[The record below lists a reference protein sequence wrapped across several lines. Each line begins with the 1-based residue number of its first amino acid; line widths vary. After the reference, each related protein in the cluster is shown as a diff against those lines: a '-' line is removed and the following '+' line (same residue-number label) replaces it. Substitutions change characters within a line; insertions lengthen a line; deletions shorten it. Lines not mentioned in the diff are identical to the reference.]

1 VPTTPTSGPRFGAH
15 MSIAGGLHLAFDIA
29 ERAGCDCL
37 QVFVKNQRQWDAKPL
52 VDAEIESWRAAEKR
66 TGIGP
71 VVAHAT
77 YLINLASPDPAN
89 RRKSIDAYLAELQR
103 CEQLGIT
110 ALVVHPGAHLGE
122 GDSVGCRKVAD
133 ALDQILDRLG
143 PTRVRPALE
152 ITAGQGSSLGHRFEH
167 IRDMIADCKAGDR
180 LAVCFDTC
188 HALAAGYR
196 FDTDET
202 YAETIDAFDR
212 TIGLNRL
219 ACFHLNDSAKPL
231 GSRVDRHTHIGQ
243 GCVGA
248 DAFRR
253 IVTDSRLT
261 QFPMILETPK
271 GEDEH
276 GQDHD
281 RLNLALLRKFVINQ
295 AIEVRATPA
304 VQLNSSAP
312 TASEGRTARRSK
324 TGSAVSRAASRTRS
338 RPR

>member
-1 VPTTPTSGPRFGAH
+1 

-37 QVFVKNQRQWDAKPL
+37 QVFVKNQRQWAAKPL
-52 VDAEIESWRAAEKR
+52 GDDEIMSWRAAEQR

-77 YLINLASPDPAN
+77 YLINLASPDDAN
-89 RRKSIDAYLAELQR
+89 RKKSIDAYLAELQR

-110 ALVVHPGAHLGE
+110 ALVVHPGAHLGQGE
-122 GDSVGCRKVAD
+122 AVGCRKIAD

-196 FDTDET
+196 FDTDES
-202 YAETIDAFDR
+202 YAETFDAFDQ
-212 TIGLNRL
+212 IVGLDRL

-243 GCVGA
+243 GHVGA
-248 DAFRR
+248 EAFRR
-253 IVTDSRLT
+253 IVTDPRLVNV
-261 QFPMILETPK
+261 PMILETPK
-271 GEDEH
+271 GEDDR
-276 GQDHD
+276 GRDHD
-281 RLNLALLRKFVINQ
+281 RLNLAALRYLLGLKAN
-295 AIEVRATPA
+295 EVRAPA
-304 VQLNSSAP
+304 AAKSNSSAS
-312 TASEGRTARRSK
+312 TASAGRTAPRSK

>member
-1 VPTTPTSGPRFGAH
+1 

-29 ERAGCDCL
+29 EAAGCDAL
-37 QVFVKNQRQWDAKPL
+37 QVFVKNQRQWAAKPL
-52 VDAEIESWRAAEKR
+52 RDDEIESWRSAEKR

-89 RRKSIDAYLAELQR
+89 RQKSIDAYLGELQR
-103 CEQLGIT
+103 CEQLGIA

-122 GDSVGCRKVAD
+122 GDAIGCGKVAD

-167 IRDMIADCKAGDR
+167 IRDIIADCKAGDR

-196 FDTDET
+196 FDTDES
-202 YAETIDAFDR
+202 YAETFDAFDQ
-212 TIGLNRL
+212 IVGLNRL

-243 GCVGA
+243 GHVGT

-253 IVTDSRLT
+253 IVTDPRLVNI
-261 QFPMILETPK
+261 PMILETPK
-271 GEDEH
+271 GEDDQ
-276 GQDHD
+276 GRDFD
-281 RLNLALLRKFVINQ
+281 RLNLTRLRNFVSGQ
-295 AIEVRATPA
+295 ATVARATPA
-304 VQLNSSAP
+304 TNLRALAPSAS
-312 TASEGRTARRSK
+312 AARKERQSK
-324 TGSAVSRAASRTRS
+324 SGSAVSRAASRTRS